1 MNSRK
6 RQKVISAQLKADQ
19 GGNEWEG
26 RVGGVCCE
34 WVESVEILEEVLWV
48 A

>member
-6 RQKVISAQLKADQ
+6 SQKVISAQLIVDQ

-26 RVGGVCCE
+26 RVGGVCRE